1 MMMDDEVIGEAIA
14 SYSKL
19 GQISQLV
26 MKMNGQDVTV
36 PPIDDVS
43 IIWGGDEAKD
53 YEAIIQSAY
62 DNELGKDQLHIEE
75 IVIKDPRSGYQHLNV
90 RVTSYNL
97 TIGIETLKEIVSIP
111 DIGEVLDETMTINP
125 LPEDMAIKL
134 YVSDSAKLL
143 MVTIGGASSDM
154 DFDVSFTL
162 K

>member
-1 MMMDDEVIGEAIA
+1 M
-14 SYSKL
+14 
-19 GQISQLV
+19 
-26 MKMNGQDVTV
+26 
-36 PPIDDVS
+36 
-43 IIWGGDEAKD
+43 
-53 YEAIIQSAY
+53 
-62 DNELGKDQLHIEE
+62 
-75 IVIKDPRSGYQHLNV
+75 IKDPRSGYQHLNV